1 MQKRGTILGTGLIS
15 AAVCGFSLAFL
26 LWGGGSYATAENV
39 SADGV
44 VSAFAENSE
53 AAEIKEGSRFD
64 DSLWGDLARALEKAV
79 SRFLE

>member
-1 MQKRGTILGTGLIS
+1 MQKRGAILWAGLIS

-26 LWGGGSYATAENV
+26 LWGGGNYATAENLSSDAV
-39 SADGV
+39 ILT
-44 VSAFAENSE
+44 FAENSE